1 VLGTARLCHN
11 THVHKQIENIM
22 MLDIVIRITSKGI
35 DAATE
40 NLAIL
45 LSIAAVIGVGFAI
58 FLNTKR
64 GQKWIDNL

>member
-1 VLGTARLCHN
+1 
-11 THVHKQIENIM
+11 M
-22 MLDIVIRITSKGI
+22 MLDIVIRITDKGV

-40 NLAIL
+40 NLAIMF
-45 LSIAAVIGVGFAI
+45 SITAVIGVGFAI